1 MVISLWGVTTNGLSL
16 DNMMVAKGI
25 SSLPTEHNNLTWSA
39 LQGLDSN
46 IQRYAKG
53 ICICNG
59 GQDMVLMGVDYSG
72 RFIYGFRNNGNWELT
87 RQLGMNKV
95 LWSGAAYMNA
105 SQTITLSESISAQAN
120 GIVMVWSSYWS
131 NAAQNDNFHY
141 VFIPKR
147 HITDY
152 NGKLVIAHLQ
162 TGQLATVATKGV
174 YIADTSI
181 TGHDDNTAI
190 VSSKNFN
197 GTAFV
202 LREVLGI

>member
-1 MVISLWGVTTNGLSL
+1 MAQLKNSSVNGDLVINGDLSVGGIYVDSNGLSQKL
-16 DNMMVAKGI
+16 
-25 SSLPTEHNNLTWSA
+25 
-39 LQGLDSN
+39 
-46 IQRYAKG
+46 
-53 ICICNG
+53 
-59 GQDMVLMGVDYSG
+59 
-72 RFIYGFRNNGNWELT
+72 GNA
-87 RQLGMNKV
+87 NV
-95 LWSGAAYMNA
+95 LWSGAYWMSA
-105 SQTITLSESISAQAN
+105 SHTITLSEAVSAQLH

-131 NAAQNDNFHY
+131 NTAQNDNFHY

-181 TGHDDNTAI
+181 TGHNDNTAT
-190 VSSKNFN
+190 VSSKNFD

-202 LREVLGI
+202 LRKVLGI